1 MNSVGDVA
9 KFLQAI
15 APLEL
20 AESWDNV
27 GLLVGSAD
35 APVGR
40 VMTAL
45 TLVPENVQ
53 EAIEMAADIVVVH
66 HPLPFHPLKRITAE
80 TTPGRMLLDL
90 IRGGASV
97 YSAHTAW
104 DNTAGGINEQ
114 LANVIGLTSVGP
126 MLLAK
131 HPELAKKNLGSGRV
145 GNLPQES
152 TVEHVAH
159 ILQKTLAIETVSLV
173 CDRQRSVSRVGIV
186 CGSGGSL
193 LALARET
200 HCQLFITGEATFH
213 QCLEAQSYGISLIL
227 LGHFASEKFGM
238 NQLGNLI
245 SQQFPAIEVR
255 SSRMESEPSGPL
267 SR

>member
-1 MNSVGDVA
+1 
-9 KFLQAI
+9 
-15 APLEL
+15 
-20 AESWDNV
+20 
-27 GLLVGSAD
+27 LVICPKNQRLNMS
-35 APVGR
+35 
-40 VMTAL
+40 
-45 TLVPENVQ
+45 
-53 EAIEMAADIVVVH
+53 
-66 HPLPFHPLKRITAE
+66 
-80 TTPGRMLLDL
+80 L
-90 IRGGASV
+90 I
-97 YSAHTAW
+97 YS
-104 DNTAGGINEQ
+104 
-114 LANVIGLTSVGP
+114 
-126 MLLAK
+126 K
-131 HPELAKKNLGSGRV
+131 
-145 GNLPQES
+145 
-152 TVEHVAH
+152 
-159 ILQKTLAIETVSLV
+159 KTLAIETVSLV